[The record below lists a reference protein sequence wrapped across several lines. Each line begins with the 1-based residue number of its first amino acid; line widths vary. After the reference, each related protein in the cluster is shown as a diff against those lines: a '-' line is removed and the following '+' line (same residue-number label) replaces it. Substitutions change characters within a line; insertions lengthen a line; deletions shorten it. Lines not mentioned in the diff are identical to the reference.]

1 MRCGAC
7 MLTSLFCPAVVPL
20 RRLVLDRTLMEAVCG
35 GVGEVAQI
43 CVLYPLE
50 TIKVRGAVGARMLAP
65 LFEDST
71 SSPASHSR
79 RGQYK
84 HQRGPLWL

>member
-1 MRCGAC
+1 MHMQCSAGQCSGVSQQTSCSQGLSCLAPLDAC
-7 MLTSLFCPAVVPL
+7 

-50 TIKVRGAVGARMLAP
+50 TIKVCVKQHVLGRQCCVLV
-65 LFEDST
+65 E
-71 SSPASHSR
+71 PAQHT
-79 RGQYK
+79 
-84 HQRGPLWL
+84 P